1 MVPGW
6 ILVERQWCKS
16 QTRNSNVQCE
26 LRKYDCQDRL
36 EPARSGVGNAEIVMK
51 VGKEDVVLDIF

>member
-1 MVPGW
+1 
-6 ILVERQWCKS
+6 VERQWCKS